1 MGGFTASWHLA
12 KREIA
17 VAAGLVSA
25 LSVAAWVLLGPAA
38 AALVA
43 LTCLALGLLGLR
55 ALLPRQE
62 PQALRQDPYQDMP
75 LSSFSGFWRTR
86 TDLASAIASL
96 SAWDLTTR
104 PRLQRLLAAR
114 LAERHGISMAAD
126 PQAARAIF
134 LDGVLPSRTPRTDL
148 WFWIDPSRPTPA
160 NAANLPG
167 IPPRVLT
174 ALIARLEQL

>member
-1 MGGFTASWHLA
+1 MGGFTAGWHLA
-12 KREIA
+12 KREIS

-25 LSVAAWVLLGPAA
+25 LSAAAWVLLGQAA
-38 AALVA
+38 ATLVA
-43 LTCLALGLLGLR
+43 ITCISLGLLGLR

-62 PQALRQDPYQDMP
+62 PQAPGQDPYQDMP
-75 LSSFSGFWRTR
+75 LTSFSGFWRTQ
-86 TDLASAIASL
+86 TDLASAVASL
-96 SAWDLTTR
+96 GAWDLTTR

-114 LAERHGISMAAD
+114 LAQRHGISLAAD
-126 PQAARAIF
+126 PQAAQAIF
-134 LDGVLPSRTPRTDL
+134 LSGGTPSRAPRADL
-148 WFWIDPSRPTPA
+148 WYWIDPSRPTPA